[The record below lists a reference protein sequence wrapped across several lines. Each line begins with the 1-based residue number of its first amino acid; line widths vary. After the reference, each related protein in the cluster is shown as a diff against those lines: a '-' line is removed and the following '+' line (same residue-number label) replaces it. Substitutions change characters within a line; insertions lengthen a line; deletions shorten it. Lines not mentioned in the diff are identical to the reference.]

1 MSRLE
6 VEDTDITF
14 AKEKVE
20 TFSIEDCTV
29 AKQTLV
35 NMLKEAAAGHAPIVN
50 APPAKSAKKGSTKGA
65 ARSASAKP
73 KPPKARLIDDD
84 EEEDEEEEAALED
97 IDSDEDGTC

>member
-50 APPAKSAKKGSTKGA
+50 APPAKSAKKGSTKAGS
-65 ARSASAKP
+65 RASAKP
-73 KPPKARLIDDD
+73 KPAKAKLIDDD
-84 EEEDEEEEAALED
+84 EEEDEEE
-97 IDSDEDGTC
+97 